1 MTWRTTCARPWAVVA
16 ELEDLAVPDIGDG
29 TTTAAPNGA
38 PRESLAGVDANATA
52 VAVVTAAAVTA
63 TAAAATVERRSSTPS
78 PSPSPRSVGGGG
90 GSGASGGAGG
100 DPLAARYRAVVRL
113 KQAEAAAA
121 AGRRQFLPGVL
132 HNLHKALTSL
142 DGAADAAARAAH
154 ARGGGVALDSAP
166 LLAGRLLR
174 PST

>member
-1 MTWRTTCARPWAVVA
+1 MVA

-29 TTTAAPNGA
+29 NTTAAPKGA
-38 PRESLAGVDANATA
+38 PRESLAGVDADANAA
-52 VAVVTAAAVTA
+52 AVVTAFTGAAVTA
-63 TAAAATVERRSSTPS
+63 TAAAATVERRPSTPS
-78 PSPSPRSVGGGG
+78 PSPSPRSVGSGG
-90 GSGASGGAGG
+90 GSGAGGGGGG

-154 ARGGGVALDSAP
+154 ARGAGVALDSAP

-174 PST
+174 TNP